1 MSSLFFSTGS
11 HAGHAGTEVA
21 ALTMQFC
28 NMRDISS
35 LRVIFRSRSRAL
47 YFHIL

>member
-28 NMRDISS
+28 NMRDIS
-35 LRVIFRSRSRAL
+35 LQVIFRSRSRAL